1 MSTSVRPYQVLH
13 HAFPF
18 IMLDA
23 VYEVEPGTS
32 GKGRKNITSDEFL
45 VRDAHYPACLLIE
58 AAAQLSGI
66 VSGREQGGF
75 LAGMKNIVFR
85 KLVSAGDMVEFRSIQ
100 NGTFGGLYSFQVQA
114 FCGGEPVMEG
124 ELYLALA

>member
-23 VYEVEPGTS
+23 VYDVDPGTR
-32 GKGRKNITSDEFL
+32 GKGRKTIAADEFL
-45 VRDAHYPACLLIE
+45 VRNAYYPACLILE

-75 LAGMKNIVFR
+75 LAGMKDIVFR
-85 KLVSAGDMVEFRSIQ
+85 KQVSAGDMVEFRSIQ
-100 NGTFGGLYSFQVQA
+100 NGTFGGLYSFTVQA
-114 FCGGEPVMEG
+114 FCGSELVMEG